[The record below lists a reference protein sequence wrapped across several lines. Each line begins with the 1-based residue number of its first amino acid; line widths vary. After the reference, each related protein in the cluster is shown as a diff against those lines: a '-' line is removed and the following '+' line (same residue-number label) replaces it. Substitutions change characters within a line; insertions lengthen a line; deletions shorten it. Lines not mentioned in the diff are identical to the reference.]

1 VVDVVVLLVVDVVVL
16 ARAVRVVR
24 VVVVAEVV
32 VVGVGHRDVAPAP
45 PEGGEVRMAGAPER
59 RGEERQRLGLGPGVV
74 AGVSIGAVAGARL
87 IRSHTN
93 LTSVIEAAAAG
104 RHAGQDDVTLYQS
117 RQLD

>member
-16 ARAVRVVR
+16 ARAVR

-74 AGVSIGAVAGARL
+74 AGVWIGAVAGAGAVRNYFLFSTFL
-87 IRSHTN
+87 I
-93 LTSVIEAAAAG
+93 II
-104 RHAGQDDVTLYQS
+104 
-117 RQLD
+117 